1 MPTKLASVYVVVFVR
16 GHFMVAN
23 LTIILHLSFPFTKKW
38 IFGFLRFVAGYDA
51 ERAIFETLNAF
62 AMKWIIWFNFFF
74 INFFIIK
81 SAELNNSGIVEQQID
96 DAASKWADS
105 VFNTLNDEERIA
117 QLMVIRTSSQ
127 GKDGKAVFYNSLVEM
142 LVSKYNVGGV
152 CLFQGT
158 PMEQAGLLNR
168 IQKMAKTPIMVTVDA
183 EWGLGMRFA
192 GVKSFPYQLTMGA
205 TNDAELVYRVGKAMA
220 EQCRR
225 MNIHVNYAPVVDI
238 NNNPNNPVIGYRSF
252 GENREKVA
260 NYGVSIMQGMQD
272 NGIMACAKHF
282 PGHGDVDVDSHYD
295 LPVINKTIEQL
306 DSLELYPF
314 KAIFAA
320 GVGSVMVAHLSIPAI
335 DSTANKPTSLSFAN
349 ITTLMREK
357 LGYKGLTFTDAL
369 EMKGVAKYFPSGEA
383 SVQSLIAGNDMLCL
397 PADVPQ
403 TIEATKKAITEGRL
417 SWDGVYEKCRRVLK
431 AKYQYVAS
439 YSGQISTTNLE
450 GDLNNQVPVL
460 RKAVAE
466 KALTVLQME
475 PTWKPVEMD
484 AEGVLLVQFGG
495 RVKGALASS
504 LEARGAKVM
513 MVSLNGTGGSE
524 AIKAAK
530 KKSAKRI
537 IVSVQGLG
545 RNPATKF
552 GLGDTAIRS
561 IEALGKLENASLV
574 LMGNP
579 YALGALENAL
589 FKTVAVAYEDDAV
602 FQGVVFDWLT
612 GLFKAEGTLPVSIG
626 KYKAGQGIL
635 GQTSLQRVSPQ
646 AMGLDPK
653 VLAKIEMVARQ
664 GIDSAAYPGCV
675 VTVLRKG
682 NLVYQQSFGYTTY
695 EQNEPVG
702 ASTVF
707 DLASVTKTSATTM
720 AVMKLY
726 ELGKLDLEAPV
737 GEYLPWLEGSGKE
750 KITIKN
756 MLLHQSGLVSFI
768 PFFKEVID
776 ANGVPKKKWFNY
788 RNKGKFSIPVT
799 EKLYMSHSWMDTMY
813 SRIKTSK
820 QIEQGTQYVY
830 SDNNFI
836 LMAQVV
842 KAITGK
848 TIDEYVDETF
858 YQPLGLATTRYKA
871 FEVFDQRQMAPTENE
886 KQFRQGLLWG
896 YVHDPGAAMFGNVA
910 GHAGLFSNATDL
922 ATLYQMTLNGGK
934 LGFVTLLQKQT
945 IDLFTA
951 YNSPISR
958 RGYGFDKP
966 EKGNDTMAIEK
977 RYPAAFMSPA
987 TYGHTGYTGTCVWVD
1002 PANDLIYIFLSN
1014 RVHPMGGENLK
1025 LSRLN
1030 IRSRIQD
1037 IIYESMGIRG

>member
-1 MPTKLASVYVVVFVR
+1 MNRIRCCALVLVVLFSLKAI
-16 GHFMVAN
+16 GQAN
-23 LTIILHLSFPFTKKW
+23 S
-38 IFGFLRFVAGYDA
+38 
-51 ERAIFETLNAF
+51 
-62 AMKWIIWFNFFF
+62 
-74 INFFIIK
+74 
-81 SAELNNSGIVEQQID
+81 
-96 DAASKWADS
+96 DAAAKWADS
-105 VFNTLNDEERIA
+105 VFNTLNNDERIA
-117 QLMVIRTSSQ
+117 QLMVIRTSSP
-127 GKDGKAVFYNSLVEM
+127 GKDGKALFYDSLVNE

-158 PMEQAGLLNR
+158 PLEQASLLNR

-260 NYGVSIMQGMQD
+260 RYGISIMQGMQD
-272 NGIMACAKHF
+272 NGVMACAKHF

-295 LPVINKTIEQL
+295 LPVINKTIDQL
-306 DSLELYPF
+306 DSLELFPF

-335 DSTANKPTSLSFAN
+335 DNTANKPTSLSFAN

-383 SVQSLIAGNDMLCL
+383 AVQSLIAGNDMLCL
-397 PADVPQ
+397 PADVPE
-403 TIEATKKAITEGRL
+403 TITATKKAIADGRL
-417 SWDGVYEKCRRVLK
+417 SWQGVYEKCRRVLM
-431 AKYQYVAS
+431 AKYDYVAANA
-439 YSGQISTTNLE
+439 GEISTNNLE
-450 GDLNNQVPVL
+450 ADLNSQVPVL

-466 KALTVLQME
+466 KALTVLHME
-475 PTWKPVEMD
+475 PSWKQIGMD

-495 RVKGALASS
+495 RAKGALAAS
-504 LEARGAKVM
+504 LEARGAKVVM
-513 MVSLNGTGGSE
+513 AGLNGAGSAE
-524 AIKAAK
+524 AVKAAK
-530 KKSAKRI
+530 KNSTKRV

-552 GLGDTAIRS
+552 GLGDTAIQAITTLS
-561 IEALGKLENASLV
+561 NLENSSMIL
-574 LMGNP
+574 LGNP
-579 YALGALENAL
+579 YALGALDKAN
-589 FKTVAVAYEDDAV
+589 FRTVAVAYEDDAV
-602 FQGVVFDWLT
+602 FQGVVYDWLT

-626 KYKAGQGIL
+626 KYRAGQGIL
-635 GQTSLQRVSPQ
+635 VQSAIPRVAPQT
-646 AMGLDPK
+646 MGLDPK
-653 VLAKIEMVARQ
+653 VLAKIEWVARQ

-695 EQNEPVG
+695 DQSEPVG

-707 DLASVTKTSATTM
+707 DLASVTKVSATNM

-726 ELGKLDLEAPV
+726 EEGKLDLEAPV
-737 GEYLPWLEGSGKE
+737 GQYLPWLKGSGKE
-750 KITIKN
+750 NITIKN

-768 PFFKEVID
+768 PFYREVLD
-776 ANGVPKKKWFNY
+776 ANGTPKQKWFAHKSK
-788 RNKGKFSIPVT
+788 RKFRVPVT
-799 EKLYMSHSWMDTMY
+799 EKLFMRRRWQDTMY

-820 QIEQGTQYVY
+820 QIEQGTKYIY

-848 TIDEYVDETF
+848 TIDVYAAETF
-858 YQPLGLATTRYKA
+858 YRPLGLATTRFKA
-871 FEVFDQRQMAPTENE
+871 FEAFDLRQMAPTENE

-922 ATLYQMTLNGGK
+922 ATLYQMALNGGK
-934 LGFVTLLQKQT
+934 LGSVTLLQKQT
-945 IDLFTA
+945 IDLFTG
-951 YNSPISR
+951 YNSSISR

-966 EKGNDTMAIEK
+966 EKGNDTLAVEK
-977 RYPAAFMSPA
+977 RYPAAFVSPA

-1014 RVHPMGGENLK
+1014 RVHPMGGDNLK
-1025 LSRLN
+1025 LSRMN

>member
-1 MPTKLASVYVVVFVR
+1 MIRIRCCALLI
-16 GHFMVAN
+16 VAFFS
-23 LTIILHLSFPFTKKW
+23 LK
-38 IFGFLRFVAGYDA
+38 
-51 ERAIFETLNAF
+51 AIGQA
-62 AMKWIIWFNFFF
+62 
-74 INFFIIK
+74 
-81 SAELNNSGIVEQQID
+81 NN
-96 DAASKWADS
+96 DAAAKWADS

-117 QLMVIRTSSQ
+117 QLMVIRTSSP
-127 GKDGKAVFYNSLVEM
+127 GSNGKALFYDSLVNV

-158 PMEQAGLLNR
+158 PMEQANLLNR
-168 IQKMAKTPIMVTVDA
+168 IQKMAKIPIMVTVDA

-205 TNDAELVYRVGKAMA
+205 TNDSELVYRVGKAMA

-260 NYGVSIMQGMQD
+260 RYGISIMQGMQD
-272 NGIMACAKHF
+272 NGVMACAKHF

-295 LPVINKTIEQL
+295 LPVINKTMDQL
-306 DSLELYPF
+306 DSLEIFPF
-314 KAIFAA
+314 KAIFEA

-335 DSTANKPTSLSFAN
+335 DNTANKPTSLSFAN

-357 LGYKGLTFTDAL
+357 LGYQGLTFTDAL

-383 SVQSLIAGNDMLCL
+383 AVQSLIAGNDMLCL

-403 TIEATKKAITEGRL
+403 TIEATKKAIAEGRL
-417 SWDGVYEKCRRVLK
+417 SWQGVYDKCRRVLL
-431 AKYQYVAS
+431 AKYAYVAANA
-439 YSGQISTTNLE
+439 GEISTTNLE
-450 GDLNNQVPVL
+450 ADLNNQVPVL

-466 KALTVLQME
+466 KALTVLHME
-475 PTWKPVEMD
+475 PSWKPLGMD
-484 AEGVLLVQFGG
+484 AEGMLLVQFGG
-495 RVKGALASS
+495 RDKGALAAL
-504 LEARGAKVM
+504 LEARGAKV
-513 MVSLNGTGGSE
+513 VLAGLNGSGSE
-524 AIKAAK
+524 EAVKAAK
-530 KKSAKRI
+530 KNSTKRI

-552 GLGDTAIRS
+552 GLGDTAIQA
-561 IEALGKLENASLV
+561 ITALSNLDNSSLI
-574 LMGNP
+574 LLGNP
-579 YALGALENAL
+579 YALGALDKANFRTL
-589 FKTVAVAYEDDAV
+589 AVAYEDDAV
-602 FQGVVFDWLT
+602 FQGVAYDWLT

-626 KYKAGQGIL
+626 KYRAGQGIL
-635 GQTSLQRVSPQ
+635 GQVALRRVAPQ
-646 AMGLDPK
+646 TMGLDPK

-695 EQNEPVG
+695 EQNEAVG

-707 DLASVTKTSATTM
+707 DLASVTKISATTM

-726 ELGKLDLEAPV
+726 EEGKLNLDAPV
-737 GEYLPWLEGSGKE
+737 GQYLPWLKGSGKE
-750 KITIKN
+750 NITIKN

-768 PFFKEVID
+768 PFYREVLD
-776 ANGVPKKKWFNY
+776 TTGTPKKKWFASKSK
-788 RNKGKFSIPVT
+788 RKFRVPVT
-799 EKLYMSHSWMDTMY
+799 EKLFMRRRWQDTMY

-820 QIEQGTQYVY
+820 LIEQATKYIY

-842 KAITGK
+842 KSITGK
-848 TIDEYVDETF
+848 TIDEYAAENF
-858 YQPLGLATTRYKA
+858 YRPLGLATTRYKA
-871 FEVFDQRQMAPTENE
+871 FEAFDHRQMAPTENE

-922 ATLYQMTLNGGK
+922 ATLYQMALNGGK
-934 LGFVTLLQKQT
+934 LGSVTLLQKPT
-945 IDLFTA
+945 IDLFTG
-951 YNSPISR
+951 YNSSISR

-977 RYPAAFMSPA
+977 RYPAAFISPA

-1014 RVHPMGGENLK
+1014 RVHPMGGDNLK
-1025 LSRLN
+1025 LSRMN

-1037 IIYESMGIRG
+1037 IVYESMGIRG

>member
-1 MPTKLASVYVVVFVR
+1 MIRIRYCALL
-16 GHFMVAN
+16 MVAFFS
-23 LTIILHLSFPFTKKW
+23 LKA
-38 IFGFLRFVAGYDA
+38 FGQA
-51 ERAIFETLNAF
+51 
-62 AMKWIIWFNFFF
+62 
-74 INFFIIK
+74 
-81 SAELNNSGIVEQQID
+81 NN
-96 DAASKWADS
+96 DAAAKWADS

-117 QLMVIRTSSQ
+117 QLMVIRTSSP
-127 GKDGKAVFYNSLVEM
+127 GRDGKALFYDSLVNV

-158 PMEQAGLLNR
+158 PMEQANLLNR

-260 NYGVSIMQGMQD
+260 RYGISIMQGMQD
-272 NGIMACAKHF
+272 NGVMACAKHF

-295 LPVINKTIEQL
+295 LPVINKTMDQL
-306 DSLELYPF
+306 DSLELFPF
-314 KAIFAA
+314 KAIFDA

-335 DSTANKPTSLSFAN
+335 DNTANKPTSLSFAN

-383 SVQSLIAGNDMLCL
+383 AVQSLIAGNDMLCL

-403 TIEATKKAITEGRL
+403 TIEATKKAIAEGRL
-417 SWDGVYEKCRRVLK
+417 SWQGVYEKCRRVLQ
-431 AKYQYVAS
+431 AKYAYVAANA
-439 YSGQISTTNLE
+439 GEISTTNLE
-450 GDLNNQVPVL
+450 ADLNSQVPVL

-466 KALTVLQME
+466 KALTVLHME
-475 PTWKPVEMD
+475 PSWKPVGMD

-495 RVKGALASS
+495 RDKGALANL
-504 LEARGAKVM
+504 LEARGAKVLLAG
-513 MVSLNGTGGSE
+513 LNGAGSAE

-530 KKSAKRI
+530 KNSTKRV

-552 GLGDTAIRS
+552 GLGDTAIQA
-561 IEALGKLENASLV
+561 ITALSNLDNSSLI
-574 LMGNP
+574 LLGNP
-579 YALGALENAL
+579 YALGALDKANFRTL
-589 FKTVAVAYEDDAV
+589 SVAYEDDAV
-602 FQGVVFDWLT
+602 FQGVAYDWLT

-626 KYKAGQGIL
+626 KYRAGQGIL
-635 GQTSLQRVSPQ
+635 VQSAIPRVAPQT
-646 AMGLDPK
+646 MGLDPK
-653 VLAKIEMVARQ
+653 VLAKIEWVARQ
-664 GIDSAAYPGCV
+664 GIDSAAFPGCV
-675 VTVLRKG
+675 VTVLRRG
-682 NLVYQQSFGYTTY
+682 SLVYQQSFGYLTY

-707 DLASVTKTSATTM
+707 DLASVTKVSATTM

-726 ELGKLDLEAPV
+726 EEGKLDLDAPV
-737 GEYLPWLEGSGKE
+737 GQYLPWLNGSGKE
-750 KITIKN
+750 NITIKN

-768 PFFKEVID
+768 PFYREVLD
-776 ANGVPKKKWFNY
+776 STGTPKKKWFA
-788 RNKGKFSIPVT
+788 NKSKRKFRVPVT
-799 EKLYMSHSWMDTMY
+799 EKLFMRRRWQDTMY

-820 QIEQGTQYVY
+820 LIEQGTKYIY

-842 KAITGK
+842 KSITGK
-848 TIDEYVDETF
+848 TIDEYAAETF
-858 YQPLGLATTRYKA
+858 YRPLGLATTRYKA
-871 FEVFDQRQMAPTENE
+871 FEAFDLRQMAPTENE

-922 ATLYQMTLNGGK
+922 ATLYQMALNGGK
-934 LGFVTLLQKQT
+934 LGSVTLLQKQT
-945 IDLFTA
+945 IDLFTG
-951 YNSPISR
+951 YNSTISR

-966 EKGNDTMAIEK
+966 EKGNDTMAVEK
-977 RYPAAFMSPA
+977 RYPASFVSPA

-1014 RVHPMGGENLK
+1014 RVHPMGGDNLK
-1025 LSRLN
+1025 LSRMN

-1037 IIYESMGIRG
+1037 IIYESMGKRG